1 MDPFKIQ
8 EELKVPE
15 NLDNYFNIIREHLIE
30 NKKIFENEDI
40 IISDE
45 KTLQTIND
53 KIYDYVMTKIYNKIY
68 TPETDKIDNIIF
80 SQCIKLSWTEPKN
93 FIKDKKN
100 FVYDSFLPD
109 VIQFFK
115 KIDIE
120 KSPRKKLINMSNIFQ
135 SISNLVDFNSGEGK
149 TEIGVDDQMPILNYS
164 FIKAQPERIYSNCR
178 YMELYIGDK
187 SSKEEGNQ
195 LTQLMG
201 LCMYVKDLTYKSLF
215 DVTEEEFNIYC
226 TKAAENQI

>member
-1 MDPFKIQ
+1 
-8 EELKVPE
+8 
-15 NLDNYFNIIREHLIE
+15 
-30 NKKIFENEDI
+30 
-40 IISDE
+40 
-45 KTLQTIND
+45 
-53 KIYDYVMTKIYNKIY
+53 MTKIYNKIY